1 MCQKQVKRDKQNK
14 KFDVIYGTARRVSQV
29 CLLTS
34 SHFHSHPHM
43 ERKQFDFSNELLKNL
58 FIKHARIKQSIIN
71 KTNITHFSNATI
83 YPFTYSG
90 PVN

>member
-1 MCQKQVKRDKQNK
+1 MEQPRMSR
-14 KFDVIYGTARRVSQV
+14 KFAFLPHRISTLIRIS
-29 CLLTS
+29 
-34 SHFHSHPHM
+34 HM